1 MCEHVFPRSAA
12 AYSTILALQLLQR
25 AGPVTSATKPGAD
38 LDWRR
43 QAWRPILQDMES
55 RAQLRAELV
64 DAIAKV
70 NHQIWVDQNSMGGPV
85 RFDPSAGIDEL
96 RRTLSEL
103 EEALA
108 NLGADGA

>member
-1 MCEHVFPRSAA
+1 M
-12 AYSTILALQLLQR
+12 
-25 AGPVTSATKPGAD
+25 
-38 LDWRR
+38 
-43 QAWRPILQDMES
+43 
-55 RAQLRAELV
+55 
-64 DAIAKV
+64 
-70 NHQIWVDQNSMGGPV
+70 VDQNSMGGPV